1 MTQKQKQKKKEFK
14 FEQNPSDSD
23 NTDTVSMA
31 DKVLYGALGFGSG
44 ALAHRFAGIM
54 RPNIEKEIKKKIQSP
69 HGAEIGSLI
78 TFFSLF
84 LPEHEVKYFIGAAGA
99 GATVDDLMFHA
110 FGSGKEYVK
119 KIEIGD
125 LEEWNYIKKYSSML
139 HIDPNIPLTEKEAIL
154 LPYFPEV
161 VFEQRSNP
169 LQQKAMDRVIKEIQ
183 LNRDNIGLSDMYW
196 IQKWFLY
203 YGIYEGDEGLWPGHD
218 RIRTLAKLLRVRD
231 SGNWQRDGH
240 PCFRFDCDDGANG
253 TNQVLDLLGFN
264 IRYGLISQRSD
275 IIDGVNPLH
284 HIFPVVKAQGRLWCV
299 ETIKEAPIIPMD
311 YIHEIFDNLTRV
323 VIVNSD
329 GSYYEYTD
337 WLRNKLRRDIGV
349 EGEKK

>member
-1 MTQKQKQKKKEFK
+1 MTQKSKQKKKEPK
-14 FEQNPSDSD
+14 FDENPSDSD
-23 NTDTVSMA
+23 NVETVSLA
-31 DKVLYGALGFGSG
+31 NKILYGALGFGAG
-44 ALAHRFAGIM
+44 ALSHRFAGIM
-54 RPNIEKEIKKKIQSP
+54 RPNIEKELKKKVEAP

-78 TFFSLF
+78 SFFSLM
-84 LPEHEVKYFIGAAGA
+84 LPEHEIKYFIGAAGA

-110 FGSGKEYVK
+110 FGSGKEFVK
-119 KIEIGD
+119 KIKFGD
-125 LEEWNYIKKYSSML
+125 LQEWEYIKKYSTLL
-139 HIDPNIPLTEKEAIL
+139 HIDPNIPLTEKEQIL
-154 LPYFPEV
+154 LPYFPQV

-169 LQQKAMDRVIKEIQ
+169 LQQKAIDRVIKEIQ

-196 IQKWFLY
+196 IQQWFLY

-231 SGNWQRDGH
+231 SGNWQKDGH

-253 TNQVLDLLGFN
+253 SNQVLDHFGFN
-264 IRYGLISQRSD
+264 IRFGLISQKPELC
-275 IIDGVNPLH
+275 DGVHPLH

-311 YIHEIFDNLTRV
+311 YIHEIFDNLQRV

-329 GSYYEYTD
+329 GNYYEYTD
-337 WLRNKLRRDIGV
+337 WLRNKVRRDLGV
-349 EGEKK
+349 EVEQK